1 MAADDRKRKILD
13 HLSLSAGGIKYTSST
28 SQRNPTTSENTP
40 TLPKLEKTF
49 TPPSPLPKVE
59 NRKRRIIDHLNLS
72 SNDFKSVV
80 DDSDNQKKQQ
90 IQAHLK
96 KSLG

>member
-1 MAADDRKRKILD
+1 MAADDRKKKILD
-13 HLSLSAGGIKYTSST
+13 HVNLSAGGIKYTSST
-28 SQRNPTTSENTP
+28 PENTP

-49 TPPSPLPKVE
+49 TPPPSLPKVE
-59 NRKRRIIDHLNLS
+59 NRKKRIMDHLNS
-72 SNDFKSVV
+72 SSDDFKSLVN
-80 DDSDNQKKQQ
+80 DSDNQKKQQ